1 MCGFS
6 GVLYTAGNDAPEVVK
21 QDLENSLDYLA
32 HRGPDAKST
41 YVHPSGILGLGHVR
55 LSIIDLPSGHQ
66 PLSDEDE
73 KIWAV
78 VTGELYDFER
88 IREELKAQGAQFKTN
103 GDSELLVQLYKLY
116 GLNAVL
122 QMRGEF
128 AFILWDDRRKHLFVG
143 RDRFGI
149 KPLYYVQAGNKLLVA
164 SEIKAFIPMGW
175 TPEWDVDSIM
185 NFGQYHDD
193 RTNFRGVCKLRPG
206 HYMIARRYT
215 PLEIRPYW
223 DMTYSNAQ
231 LPETRSVD
239 EMVKGVQDRLLE
251 SVRLR
256 LRSDVALGIYLSGGL
271 DSSAIA
277 GIATHLLKKD
287 DPKARVT
294 AFTLSFPGAE
304 TKYDEG
310 PIAKRTADFLGAD
323 MRVLQP
329 TEEDLIEAFEGCIW
343 HSELAL
349 SDLGGSAKHLLSKLV
364 QKEGYRVVLTGEGAD
379 EISAGYAMFLGDY
392 LRAPD
397 TAAAS
402 LGIELPSDKERLEIL
417 QGLES
422 KPLDMA

>member
-1 MCGFS
+1 VQS
-6 GVLYTAGNDAPEVVK
+6 AAYNTPLLP
-21 QDLENSLDYLA
+21 
-32 HRGPDAKST
+32 
-41 YVHPSGILGLGHVR
+41 GLGHVR

-193 RTNFRGVCKLRPG
+193 RTNFRGVCKV
-206 HYMIARRYT
+206 
-215 PLEIRPYW
+215 
-223 DMTYSNAQ
+223 S
-231 LPETRSVD
+231 
-239 EMVKGVQDRLLE
+239 
-251 SVRLR
+251 
-256 LRSDVALGIYLSGGL
+256 
-271 DSSAIA
+271 
-277 GIATHLLKKD
+277 
-287 DPKARVT
+287 
-294 AFTLSFPGAE
+294 
-304 TKYDEG
+304 
-310 PIAKRTADFLGAD
+310 
-323 MRVLQP
+323 
-329 TEEDLIEAFEGCIW
+329 
-343 HSELAL
+343 LAL
-349 SDLGGSAKHLLSKLV
+349 QTQLFMLH
-364 QKEGYRVVLTGEGAD
+364 QAD
-379 EISAGYAMFLGDY
+379 EVHDC
-392 LRAPD
+392 
-397 TAAAS
+397 AS
-402 LGIELPSDKERLEIL
+402 SDQVII
-417 QGLES
+417 
-422 KPLDMA
+422 